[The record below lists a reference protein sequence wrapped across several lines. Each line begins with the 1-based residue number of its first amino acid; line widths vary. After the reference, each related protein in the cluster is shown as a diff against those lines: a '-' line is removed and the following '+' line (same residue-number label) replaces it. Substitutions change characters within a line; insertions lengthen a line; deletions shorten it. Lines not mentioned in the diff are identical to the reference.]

1 MGILSFQQLG
11 SQRTTR
17 QVPLTALV
25 QVPLTALVREP
36 TCPRRATLSVLAR
49 EVESVPIPIRLRLN
63 DVPQPMQRSPC
74 PTQTHHQRHR
84 AQHCCSIQPILVW
97 VEALKLQVVPVH
109 ARNDPRELLAE
120 VELREPSAE
129 VELREPSCQAEESR
143 ASAVAVVAVV
153 RQAVVLERQAEL
165 SAVRGPQR
173 FVLAHVGL
181 SSAMVATSVVER
193 LSRVAEKQR

>member
-1 MGILSFQQLG
+1 M
-11 SQRTTR
+11 
-17 QVPLTALV
+17 
-25 QVPLTALVREP
+25 
-36 TCPRRATLSVLAR
+36 
-49 EVESVPIPIRLRLN
+49 PIPIRLRLS

-120 VELREPSAE
+120 VELREPS
-129 VELREPSCQAEESR
+129 CQAEEPR

-153 RQAVVLERQAEL
+153 RQAVVPQRQAEL

-193 LSRVAEKQR
+193 LSRVAENQR